1 MKLLTRLLIRNSRLQ
16 AERNRLMSVFIQLYA
31 KEQVLRKEVD
41 ELKRKDSLKE
51 ELHSALTVCYSSV
64 MVCIGYSV
72 NAWKKSDGTGMYL
85 GFASVI
91 LLAFL
96 ISALYS
102 VKNRR

>member
-16 AERNRLMSVFIQLYA
+16 TERNRLLSDFIRLYA
-31 KEQVLRKEVD
+31 KEQALRKEVA
-41 ELKRKDSLKE
+41 ELKRKDSFKE

-85 GFASVI
+85 GFVGVI